1 MGPLPPTSSQTP
13 PILPIIN
20 TNPNQSRAAFGR
32 WSSCTPHQHTDN
44 SVGHISAV
52 SINGHSYNGS
62 IFYNTEPK
70 SPEGYI
76 SYDALFITWM
86 TGYLHNYI
94 GCFPHQHGYIIL
106 KITSNISKAVT
117 NSNAGT
123 FFHPVLSDTEHV
135 EGYKFDTDSWAD
147 TCCAGKHAFVEEFI
161 EGKTVTATGFTS
173 SLVSV

>member
-1 MGPLPPTSSQTP
+1 MNDWIFTQLYWMFSTPTR
-13 PILPIIN
+13 L
-20 TNPNQSRAAFGR
+20 
-32 WSSCTPHQHTDN
+32 H
-44 SVGHISAV
+44 
-52 SINGHSYNGS
+52 
-62 IFYNTEPK
+62 
-70 SPEGYI
+70 YI
-76 SYDALFITWM
+76 E
-86 TGYLHNYI
+86 
-94 GCFPHQHGYIIL
+94 
-106 KITSNISKAVT
+106 ITSNISKAVT